1 MEERIRARDAR
12 RAERERVA
20 KEGELPASASKI
32 AEPMLAEP
40 LLTQPVAVAVEAV
53 AVPGEGPQ
61 PDFPGKISAE
71 YLHGCWAC
79 CCIPLGC
86 NFFKKFAAGPDNYRE
101 EGCCLLFGVIPRPY
115 TESYE
120 RLPGTNRFV
129 NPQKHRQ
136 GRGFVRPAGR
146 FFCHGLGCTA
156 RLC

>member
-20 KEGELPASASKI
+20 KEGELPPSASKI

-71 YLHGCWAC
+71 YLHGCWAF
-79 CCIPLGC
+79 CCIIWWTYWCLFCAWPAAPFFMASLLG
-86 NFFKKFAAGPDNYRE
+86 
-101 EGCCLLFGVIPRPY
+101 
-115 TESYE
+115 
-120 RLPGTNRFV
+120 
-129 NPQKHRQ
+129 
-136 GRGFVRPAGR
+136 
-146 FFCHGLGCTA
+146 
-156 RLC
+156 

>member
-20 KEGELPASASKI
+20 KEGELPPSASKI

-53 AVPGEGPQ
+53 AVRGEGPQ

-101 EGCCLLFGVIPRPY
+101 QGCCLLFGAIPLPY